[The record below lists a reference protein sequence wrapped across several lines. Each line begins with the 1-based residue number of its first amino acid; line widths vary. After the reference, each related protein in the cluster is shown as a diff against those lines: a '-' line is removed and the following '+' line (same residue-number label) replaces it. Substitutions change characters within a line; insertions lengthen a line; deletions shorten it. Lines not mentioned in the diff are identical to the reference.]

1 MTKEEKDLGF
11 LVDYRINMCHNIM
24 QLKRKMQ
31 SWDSSPVIVLIM
43 RGKY

>member
-1 MTKEEKDLGF
+1 MTKEEKDLGL

-24 QLKRKMQ
+24 QLKRQMQ
-31 SWDSSPVIVLIM
+31 SSDSSPVIVLIM